1 MKDYGAGIVL
11 EDYSDERLRPDFL
24 LRNREME
31 RQETKGC
38 QDGEQ
43 KKGITC
49 FATPCIIYLSHYIE
63 KKSYLLY
70 FIATILAHSVP
81 SMAALTIP
89 PAYPAP
95 SPAG

>member
-1 MKDYGAGIVL
+1 MRDSAQV
-11 EDYSDERLRPDFL
+11 FL
-24 LRNREME
+24 LRNKKLE

-38 QDGEQ
+38 QDGEN
-43 KKGITC
+43 KKGITY
-49 FATPCIIYLSHYIE
+49 FAIPCIICLSHYIE

-70 FIATILAHSVP
+70 FSATILAHSVP

>member
-1 MKDYGAGIVL
+1 MGQALFLKTILMRD
-11 EDYSDERLRPDFL
+11 SDLTSFL
-24 LRNREME
+24 
-31 RQETKGC
+31 ETKSWNSKK
-38 QDGEQ
+38 QKYVKMES
-43 KKGITC
+43 KKGITY
-49 FATPCIIYLSHYIE
+49 FAIPCIICFSHYIE

-81 SMAALTIP
+81 SIAALTIP

>member
-1 MKDYGAGIVL
+1 MRD
-11 EDYSDERLRPDFL
+11 SDLTSFL
-24 LRNREME
+24 
-31 RQETKGC
+31 ETKSWNDKK
-38 QDGEQ
+38 QKDAKVES

-49 FATPCIIYLSHYIE
+49 FAIPYIICLSHYIE

-70 FIATILAHSVP
+70 FRATILAHSVP

>member
-1 MKDYGAGIVL
+1 MGQALFLKTILMRD
-11 EDYSDERLRPDFL
+11 SDLAFL
-24 LRNREME
+24 LEAKSWNGKKQKDAKME
-31 RQETKGC
+31 S
-38 QDGEQ
+38 
-43 KKGITC
+43 KKRDNLFC
-49 FATPCIIYLSHYIE
+49 YPCIIYLSHYIE

-70 FIATILAHSVP
+70 FSATILAHSVP

>member
-1 MKDYGAGIVL
+1 MGQALCLKTILIRD
-11 EDYSDERLRPDFL
+11 SDLAFL
-24 LRNREME
+24 LEAKSWNGKKQRDAKME
-31 RQETKGC
+31 RKR
-38 QDGEQ
+38 
-43 KKGITC
+43 KGITC
-49 FATPCIIYLSHYIE
+49 FAIPCRICSSHYIE

-70 FIATILAHSVP
+70 FSATILAHSVP

>member
-1 MKDYGAGIVL
+1 MGQAL
-11 EDYSDERLRPDFL
+11 FL
-24 LRNREME
+24 KTILTRDSALVFFLRNKKLE

-38 QDGEQ
+38 QDGEN
-43 KKGITC
+43 KKGITN
-49 FATPCIIYLSHYIE
+49 FAIPCIICLFHYIE

>member
-1 MKDYGAGIVL
+1 MRD
-11 EDYSDERLRPDFL
+11 SDLTFL
-24 LRNREME
+24 LEAKIWNGKKQKDAKVE
-31 RQETKGC
+31 R
-38 QDGEQ
+38 

-49 FATPCIIYLSHYIE
+49 FAIPYIICSFHYIE

-70 FIATILAHSVP
+70 FSATILAHSVP